1 MPLKKNNELIF
12 GLVAPLGV
20 ELLPVTQAIESVLE
34 NCAYKPVRISL
45 SEFLREDTNLFEG
58 GTPTDLA
65 EYVEKHQKAG
75 NEFRKQ
81 MGRNDAM
88 ALGALRR
95 IHARRKLLKET
106 GEATERIAFIVRQ
119 FKTPAEI
126 QLIRKVY
133 GDRFI
138 LVGVHANFIQ
148 RIEWLSA
155 DIEKS
160 RGRDGKNW
168 TASAGDAT
176 PLIQNDEA
184 EETDHGQNARDTFPL
199 ADVFTK
205 WAGTKAESILPREKR
220 FETQFEQFVYALLGC
235 PESVPTTEETLMRE
249 ARTAALCSAD
259 WSRQVGAVIA
269 TRRGSVIAVGRNDE
283 PKVGGGVVSK
293 RDQENL
299 AAKLKEQTVREV
311 LLCIEDWIRP
321 EIFEKGLT
329 KLTQEATQEKLK
341 STRLMGLGEFGR
353 PVHAEMAA
361 ITDAAARGVAVSGN
375 IMFCTTFPCQNC
387 AKHVMAAGIT
397 ALVYLDP
404 YPKSLVLEMYGKET
418 VQPPME
424 PLASEEFGR
433 NLEAHAGKQ
442 LLLLT
447 YMGVAPHRYDQLFA
461 MSTRK
466 DSSGNQ
472 IKWDPKIAEPKL
484 VSKIE
489 SDEYFSWE
497 ISESQA
503 LNPFLIGSNGIQP

>member
-1 MPLKKNNELIF
+1 
-12 GLVAPLGV
+12 
-20 ELLPVTQAIESVLE
+20 
-34 NCAYKPVRISL
+34 
-45 SEFLREDTNLFEG
+45 
-58 GTPTDLA
+58 
-65 EYVEKHQKAG
+65 
-75 NEFRKQ
+75 
-81 MGRNDAM
+81 
-88 ALGALRR
+88 
-95 IHARRKLLKET
+95 
-106 GEATERIAFIVRQ
+106 
-119 FKTPAEI
+119 
-126 QLIRKVY
+126 
-133 GDRFI
+133 
-138 LVGVHANFIQ
+138 
-148 RIEWLSA
+148 
-155 DIEKS
+155 
-160 RGRDGKNW
+160 
-168 TASAGDAT
+168 
-176 PLIQNDEA
+176 
-184 EETDHGQNARDTFPL
+184 
-199 ADVFTK
+199 
-205 WAGTKAESILPREKR
+205 
-220 FETQFEQFVYALLGC
+220 
-235 PESVPTTEETLMRE
+235 
-249 ARTAALCSAD
+249 
-259 WSRQVGAVIA
+259 
-269 TRRGSVIAVGRNDE
+269 
-283 PKVGGGVVSK
+283 
-293 RDQENL
+293 
-299 AAKLKEQTVREV
+299 
-311 LLCIEDWIRP
+311 
-321 EIFEKGLT
+321 
-329 KLTQEATQEKLK
+329 
-341 STRLMGLGEFGR
+341 MGLGEFGR